1 MRSNVWMKP
10 VVDSI
15 MPPALYDFWAARFN
29 PSWSWDQVLAR
40 VVSRQTAARD
50 AVTLVLKANRHYRGF
65 VPGQHLNV
73 TVEINGVRY
82 TRSYSPSPVA
92 GQPRQL
98 AITVKRIEG
107 GRVSAWLCDHARAGD
122 VLTLGEAYGEMTL
135 DATTDSDLVLLAA
148 GSGITPFL
156 AMLRAQATLGMPRRI
171 TLCYW
176 ARQRDELCCAAE
188 LQALAARFPNFRMQP
203 VLTRDA
209 ADPDHGERL
218 QSSHLA
224 MLPALAN
231 ATVYACGPAGFV
243 ASAREL
249 VAATGARFEGEAF
262 TAPELVNENGELVR
276 VLLSRSRRELFVPSG
291 QPLLAALEAQG
302 LKPASGCRMGICNT
316 CACGK
321 QEGTTEDVRT
331 GERRP
336 EPSSALR
343 ICISSARTDL
353 TLDL

>member
-1 MRSNVWMKP
+1 MRSIVWMKP

-15 MPPALYDFWAARFN
+15 MLPALYDFWAGKLN
-29 PSWSWDQVLAR
+29 PSWSWDQTLAR
-40 VVSRQTAARD
+40 VVSRQNAASD
-50 AVTLVLKANRHYRGF
+50 AVTLVLQANRHYRGF

-73 TVEINGVRY
+73 TVEVDGVRY

-92 GQPRQL
+92 GRPRQL
-98 AITVKRIEG
+98 AITVKRVAG
-107 GRVSAWLCDHARAGD
+107 GRVSGWLCDQARPGD
-122 VLTLGEAYGEMTL
+122 VLRLGEAYGEMTL
-135 DATTDSDLVLLAA
+135 AAVSGDLVLLAA

-156 AMLRAQATLGMPRRI
+156 GMLRTQAELGMPRRI
-171 TLCYW
+171 TLLYW
-176 ARQRDELCCAAE
+176 ARQRDELCCEPE
-188 LQALAARFPNFRMQP
+188 LSALATRFPNFRLQP

-218 QSSHLA
+218 QAGHLA
-224 MLPALAN
+224 MLPPTGD
-231 ATVYACGPAGFV
+231 ATVFACGPAGFV
-243 ASAREL
+243 ATAREL
-249 VAATGARFEGEAF
+249 VADTSARFIGEAF
-262 TAPELVNENGELVR
+262 TAPVVVDDRGELVR
-276 VLLSRSRRELFVPSG
+276 VQLTRSRRELFVASG

-302 LKPASGCRMGICNT
+302 LKPAFGCRMGICNT

-336 EPSSALR
+336 EPSAALR

-353 TLDL
+353 ILDL